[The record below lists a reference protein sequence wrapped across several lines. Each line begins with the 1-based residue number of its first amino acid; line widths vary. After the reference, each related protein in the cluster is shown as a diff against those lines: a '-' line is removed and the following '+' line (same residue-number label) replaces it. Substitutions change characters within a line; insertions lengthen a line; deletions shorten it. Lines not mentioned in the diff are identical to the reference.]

1 MLCGIKFPYII
12 AGRLGMGWRVG
23 KIGITQM
30 GGRVAM
36 LDLDTCSSHDGDG
49 FCHHFYDHQIPFET
63 FSLLL

>member
-1 MLCGIKFPYII
+1 MEGFH
-12 AGRLGMGWRVG
+12 V

-49 FCHHFYDHQIPFET
+49 LCHHFYDHQIPFET
-63 FSLLL
+63 FSLLLNEIESL